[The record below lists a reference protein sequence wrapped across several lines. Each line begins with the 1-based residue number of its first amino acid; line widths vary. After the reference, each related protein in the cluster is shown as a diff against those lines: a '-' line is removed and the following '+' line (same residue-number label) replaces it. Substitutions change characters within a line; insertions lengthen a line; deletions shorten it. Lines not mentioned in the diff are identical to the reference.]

1 VRRLIV
7 YYADGVTVGTLLEGD
22 DLWCLEYDAAWR
34 AAAQAFDLAPGL
46 PRTQSAHVD
55 GGTHRAV
62 QWFFD
67 NLLPEAR
74 LREAVSKEA
83 GIRGEDAFAL
93 LEYLGA
99 ESAGALTL
107 LPPDALLPTEQR
119 LQRLDDASLSAR
131 IGALPRETLSTRA
144 PKRMSLAGAQH
155 KALVVLEDGLLYE
168 PMGAAPSTHILKPEH
183 PQVDTYPASVA
194 NEFLTM
200 RMAHAAA
207 LAPPAVFIH
216 DVPQPVYLVERFDRV
231 VTRRDSA
238 EDGMP
243 RLSVRRRH
251 VVDACQLLGKARS
264 FKHSGASLAAL
275 DALVKASTNKLDT
288 RIRLYRWLAFNTL
301 VGNDDC
307 HLKNLSFFIEADG
320 VKLAP
325 PYDLLATGAYHTR
338 ALADERG
345 TWPVVPLAIALPG
358 ATHFAD
364 VTRVAML
371 AAADALGVP
380 KPTAARELDAMLAK
394 VPAALEAAMAELEAR
409 HLRLG
414 EAGRAIAGA
423 EMRLAR
429 TIRDIVMRDMRMRLA
444 V

>member
-1 VRRLIV
+1 VRSLV
-7 YYADGVTVGTLLEGD
+7 VDADGVTVGALHEGD
-22 DLWCLEYDAAWR
+22 DLWRFEYDAGWR
-34 AAAQAFDLAPGL
+34 AAAGAFDLAPGL
-46 PRTQSAHVD
+46 PRTQPVHVD
-55 GGTHRAV
+55 GGTHRPV

-67 NLLPEAR
+67 NLLPEEQ

-107 LPPDALLPTEQR
+107 LPPGAPLPGEQR
-119 LQRLDDASLSAR
+119 LQVLDDATLSAR
-131 IGALPRETLSTRA
+131 IGALPRETLGARA

-155 KALVVLEDGLLYE
+155 KTLVVLESGRLYE
-168 PMGAAPSTHILKPEH
+168 PMGATPSTHILKPEH
-183 PQVDTYPASVA
+183 PNADTYPASVA

-200 RMAHAAA
+200 RMAHATA

-231 VTRRDSA
+231 VTRRGAA

-243 RLSVRRRH
+243 LLSVRRRH
-251 VVDACQLLGKARS
+251 VVDACQLLGKARA

-288 RIRLYRWLAFNTL
+288 RIRLYRWLAFNVL

-307 HLKNLSFFIEADG
+307 HLKNLSFFMEADG

-325 PYDLLATGAYHTR
+325 PYDLLATGAYYTR
-338 ALADERG
+338 ALAEERG

-364 VTRVAML
+364 VTRGAML

-380 KPTAARELDAMLAK
+380 KRTAARELDAMLEKAP
-394 VPAALEAAMAELEAR
+394 VALEAAMAELVAR
-409 HLRLG
+409 HVRLG
-414 EAGRAIAGA
+414 EAGRGVAGA

-429 TIRDIVMRDMRMRLA
+429 TVRDIVLRDMRGRLA
-444 V
+444 G

>member
-1 VRRLIV
+1 MRRLIA
-7 YYADGVTVGTLLEGD
+7 YADGVPVGTLLEGD
-22 DLWCLEYDAAWR
+22 DLWCFEYDAAWR
-34 AAAQAFDLAPGL
+34 TAAQAFDLAPGL

-67 NLLPEAR
+67 NLLPEER

-107 LPPDALLPTEQR
+107 LPPDALLPAEQR

-131 IGALPRETLSTRA
+131 IGALPRETLGARA

-155 KALVVLEDGLLYE
+155 KALVVLEGGLLYE

-207 LAPPAVFIH
+207 LAPPAVFIR

-231 VTRRDSA
+231 VTRRDAA

-275 DALVKASTNKLDT
+275 DALVKASTNRLDT

-307 HLKNLSFFIEADG
+307 HLKNLSFFMEADG

-338 ALADERG
+338 ALAEERG
-345 TWPVVPLAIALPG
+345 TWPGVPLAIALPG

-364 VTRVAML
+364 VTRGAML
-371 AAADALGVP
+371 SAADALGVP
-380 KPTAARELDAMLAK
+380 TRTAARELDAMLEKA
-394 VPAALEAAMAELEAR
+394 PAALETAMAELEAR
-409 HLRLG
+409 HVRLG

-429 TIRDIVMRDMRMRLA
+429 TIRDIVMRDMHMRLA
-444 V
+444 D

>member
-1 VRRLIV
+1 MRRLIV
-7 YYADGVTVGTLLEGD
+7 YADGATVGTLLEGD
-22 DLWCLEYDAAWR
+22 DLWCFEYDAAWR

-46 PRTQSAHVD
+46 PRRQAAHVD
-55 GGTHRAV
+55 GSTHRTV

-67 NLLPEAR
+67 NLLPEER

-107 LPPDALLPTEQR
+107 LPPDVLLPAEQR

-131 IGALPRETLSTRA
+131 IGALPRETLSARA

-155 KALVVLEDGLLYE
+155 KALVVLDGGLLYE

-207 LAPPAVFIH
+207 LAPPAVFIR

-231 VTRRDSA
+231 VTRRDAA

-307 HLKNLSFFIEADG
+307 LLKNLSFFMEADG

-338 ALADERG
+338 ALAEERG
-345 TWPVVPLAIALPG
+345 TWPGVPLAIALPG

-364 VTRVAML
+364 VTRATMF
-371 AAADALGVP
+371 AAADVLGVP
-380 KPTAARELDAMLAK
+380 ERTAARELDAMLEK
-394 VPAALEAAMAELEAR
+394 VPAALEATMAELEVR
-409 HLRLG
+409 HMRLG

-444 V
+444 G